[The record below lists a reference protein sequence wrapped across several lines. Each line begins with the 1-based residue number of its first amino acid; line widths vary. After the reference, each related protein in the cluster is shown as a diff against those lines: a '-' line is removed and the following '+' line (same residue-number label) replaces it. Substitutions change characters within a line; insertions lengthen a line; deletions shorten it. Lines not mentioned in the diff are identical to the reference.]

1 MPDESPAPVHLEI
14 TDTLVRLYVL
24 LAQHLDRCQDEALR
38 QSVPEREFQQHL
50 VDTRDKVL
58 QLLSRNRVVKEKVEL
73 EYDRVHALGT
83 TWVEGRTDQ
92 TAKATME
99 QEREM
104 LKTKILALSD
114 LLAVFRAT

>member
-1 MPDESPAPVHLEI
+1 MPDESSAPVHLEI

-38 QSVPEREFQQHL
+38 QSVPERELQQHL

-73 EYDRVHALGT
+73 EYTRVHALGT
-83 TWVEGRTDQ
+83 TWGEGRTDQ

-99 QEREM
+99 QEREV